1 MSTVDVSRASA
12 GVSMMFFKQA
22 EQFSGV
28 CFLLRLIKEEGK
40 RQEQD
45 TWTRKNSGT
54 IALK

>member
-1 MSTVDVSRASA
+1 MSIVDGSRASA
-12 GVSMMFFKQA
+12 GVPMIFKQA

-40 RQEQD
+40 RQEQNM
-45 TWTRKNSGT
+45 WTRKNSGT